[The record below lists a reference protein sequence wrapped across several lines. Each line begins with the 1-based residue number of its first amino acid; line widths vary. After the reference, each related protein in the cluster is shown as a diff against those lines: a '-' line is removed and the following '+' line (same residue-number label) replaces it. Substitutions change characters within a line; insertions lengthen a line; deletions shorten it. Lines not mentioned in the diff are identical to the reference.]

1 MHTYDIQLRRTDI
14 DAQQHLNNVVFA
26 QYLDEARSD
35 LLGRYESLA
44 GSHESLPGSHESGGV
59 PWRVVVAGQRLS
71 YRMPLL
77 FRAAP
82 VTVTSVVERIGTT
95 SFTLAH
101 EVRDAEYLY
110 LSATSTLVAIDD
122 GAPRPLT
129 RGEREYLMTL
139 AAPHA

>member
-1 MHTYDIQLRRTDI
+1 MHTYDIQLRRTDM

-26 QYLDEARSD
+26 QYLDEARAD
-35 LLGRYESLA
+35 LLDRYDSN
-44 GSHESLPGSHESGGV
+44 GG

-71 YRMPLL
+71 YRMPLV

-82 VTVTSVVERIGTT
+82 VTVTSAVEKLGTT
-95 SFTLAH
+95 SFTLRH
-101 EVRDAEYLY
+101 EVRDGEFLYLY
-110 LSATSTLVAIDD
+110 ATSTLVAIAD

-139 AAPHA
+139 AVPSA

>member
-1 MHTYDIQLRRTDI
+1 M
-14 DAQQHLNNVVFA
+14 
-26 QYLDEARSD
+26 
-35 LLGRYESLA
+35 
-44 GSHESLPGSHESGGV
+44 
-59 PWRVVVAGQRLS
+59 VVAGQRLS

-82 VTVTSVVERIGTT
+82 VTVTSVVERIGST